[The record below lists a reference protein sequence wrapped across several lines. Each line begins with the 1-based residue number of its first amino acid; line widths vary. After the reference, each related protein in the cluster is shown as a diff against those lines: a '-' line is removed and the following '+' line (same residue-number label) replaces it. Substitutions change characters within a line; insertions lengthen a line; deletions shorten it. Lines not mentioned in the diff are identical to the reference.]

1 MLLNDFHEKTSQM
14 VKIDP
19 VRDRQ
24 TMDDPSRCA
33 TAKQWV
39 IAFQIVNI
47 TYDDLCPL
55 MGDSKNT
62 WCVER
67 QTMDGRFQTENSAV
81 LSFIRTVF
89 IEGKQANLF

>member
-33 TAKQWV
+33 TAKQWMIV
-39 IAFQIVNI
+39 FQVVNI
-47 TYDDLCPL
+47 TYDDPCPL
-55 MGDSKNT
+55 NIKKNAF
-62 WCVER
+62 
-67 QTMDGRFQTENSAV
+67 DDRFEPCLLTFFRSGLGYINVNDFEPC
-81 LSFIRTVF
+81 F
-89 IEGKQANLF
+89 

>member
-1 MLLNDFHEKTSQM
+1 M

-24 TMDDPSRCA
+24 TMDDPSRPSRCA
-33 TAKQWV
+33 TAKQWMIV
-39 IAFQIVNI
+39 FQIVNI
-47 TYDDLCPL
+47 TYDDLCLL

-67 QTMDGRFQTENSAV
+67 QTMDDRFSNS
-81 LSFIRTVF
+81 
-89 IEGKQANLF
+89 KYNL

>member
-1 MLLNDFHEKTSQM
+1 M

-33 TAKQWV
+33 TAKQWMIV
-39 IAFQIVNI
+39 FQIVNI

-67 QTMDGRFQTENSAV
+67 QTMDYRLSNS
-81 LSFIRTVF
+81 
-89 IEGKQANLF
+89 KYNL